1 MPHQPNS
8 ESVDNVF
15 SKLYIYIYCILS
27 YCTVLDLPTARI
39 YHPFKIQQKEELKHS
54 TLPLWQPYLSSL
66 IFVTTHA
73 AWNCNFHSAHASK
86 TKPRDPVPQPNEKT
100 DSLTDWFAT
109 RPMFDESP
117 QDPMEPEFLNQHS
130 PECIACSYSIW
141 AAAGH
146 ACLDCILHLSL
157 GPRLRISNPQV
168 IAGISTRRVGR
179 KASIVESLGV
189 FLGGS
194 GLWVGCNHVC
204 DASQQPILNPTLILQ
219 WFWRK
224 LSKLVMGAY
233 CDKRNVNKGG
243 NHDGTLTRYR
253 SITAAE
259 PCAVVILEACPV
271 VTPWRQVSECR
282 SSMSQNYSETTKVVN
297 FLIRSRPLDWRSW
310 HVMTIG
316 ICSAFLKKSTQR
328 CS

>member
-1 MPHQPNS
+1 MHVCTAS
-8 ESVDNVF
+8 C
-15 SKLYIYIYCILS
+15 IY
-27 YCTVLDLPTARI
+27 
-39 YHPFKIQQKEELKHS
+39 
-54 TLPLWQPYLSSL
+54 LW
-66 IFVTTHA
+66 
-73 AWNCNFHSAHASK
+73 
-86 TKPRDPVPQPNEKT
+86 
-100 DSLTDWFAT
+100 
-109 RPMFDESP
+109 
-117 QDPMEPEFLNQHS
+117 
-130 PECIACSYSIW
+130 
-141 AAAGH
+141 
-146 ACLDCILHLSL
+146 

-194 GLWVGCNHVC
+194 GLRVGCNHVC
-204 DASQQPILNPTLILQ
+204 DASQQPILNSPLILQ

-282 SSMSQNYSETTKVVN
+282 SSMSQNYSETTKVAV
-297 FLIRSRPLDWRSW
+297 FWFGADPLTEGHDMSWQLGSVQRSW
-310 HVMTIG
+310 EKSCHPHTPMGAKADFIAL
-316 ICSAFLKKSTQR
+316 SAVLSTFEI
-328 CS
+328 

>member
-1 MPHQPNS
+1 MHVCTAS
-8 ESVDNVF
+8 C
-15 SKLYIYIYCILS
+15 IY
-27 YCTVLDLPTARI
+27 
-39 YHPFKIQQKEELKHS
+39 
-54 TLPLWQPYLSSL
+54 LW
-66 IFVTTHA
+66 
-73 AWNCNFHSAHASK
+73 
-86 TKPRDPVPQPNEKT
+86 
-100 DSLTDWFAT
+100 
-109 RPMFDESP
+109 
-117 QDPMEPEFLNQHS
+117 
-130 PECIACSYSIW
+130 
-141 AAAGH
+141 
-146 ACLDCILHLSL
+146 

-271 VTPWRQVSECR
+271 VTPWIEGKYPNAEAQCHKTTLKPQRLLFFWFGADPLTEGHD
-282 SSMSQNYSETTKVVN
+282 MSWQLGSVQ
-297 FLIRSRPLDWRSW
+297 RSW
-310 HVMTIG
+310 EKSCHAHTPMGAKADFIAL
-316 ICSAFLKKSTQR
+316 SAVLSTFEI
-328 CS
+328 